1 MITNHHYAGT
11 VLSHQSLFEQLGPHA
26 AKWREIGTY
35 LGFRQPELNLIQSSP
50 ANFMGAPGSWL
61 SAMLTEWLEW
71 KPGDQRGS
79 KEYASLESVKIAVDK
94 AGLGKTAADLH
105 Y

>member
-1 MITNHHYAGT
+1 M
-11 VLSHQSLFEQLGPHA
+11 LSHQSLFEQLKSHA

-35 LGFRQPELNLIQSSP
+35 LGFHQPELNLIQSGP

-79 KEYASLESVKIAVDK
+79 KEYASLKSLKTAVDK
-94 AGLGKTAADLH
+94 AGLGRTATDLH